1 MCLCFNRFVFASKDK
16 CRLQRIKSS
25 AQLIVALFRELT
37 VLVLIMCTVYLAVWE
52 DLKMKP
58 DAYIAVQPPHSF
70 DAQQIVILPVSLWS
84 LSRDPQHG
92 AGEETLPSLL
102 Q

>member
-1 MCLCFNRFVFASKDK
+1 MY
-16 CRLQRIKSS
+16 
-25 AQLIVALFRELT
+25 
-37 VLVLIMCTVYLAVWE
+37 TVYLAVWE

-70 DAQQIVILPVSLWS
+70 DAQQIVILPVWLRP

-92 AGEETLPSLL
+92 AGEQALPSLL

>member
-1 MCLCFNRFVFASKDK
+1 M
-16 CRLQRIKSS
+16 
-25 AQLIVALFRELT
+25 ALLWLLLVQELT
-37 VLVLIMCTVYLAVWE
+37 VLVLIMYTVYLAVWE

-70 DAQQIVILPVSLWS
+70 DAQQIVILPVGIRS

-92 AGEETLPSLL
+92 AGEQALPLLL